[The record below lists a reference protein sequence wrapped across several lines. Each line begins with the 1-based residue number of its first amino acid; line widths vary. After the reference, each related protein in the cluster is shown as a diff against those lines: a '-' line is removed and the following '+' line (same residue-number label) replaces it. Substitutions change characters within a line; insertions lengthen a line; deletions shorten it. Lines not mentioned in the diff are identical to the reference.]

1 MNKIET
7 YLNRF
12 VFGAVFPILLFLAGW
27 WTSFLFRVPENRIF
41 FFALAGLASGLLI
54 NVFLLKKW
62 MKHIYDID
70 SKILMMIY
78 MFYSICFFGFFMG
91 VPVFN
96 IIPGI
101 FAGFYLGRKSS
112 HFNLAEETVNKVIR
126 SGSLFTTLVMGL
138 ICIGSAYFALKD
150 PSTAANLQ
158 AMFKV
163 HFEITHEMLFG
174 LIVFGGVFLVTIQ
187 YLLTKWAAQFAF
199 NLK

>member
-7 YLNRF
+7 YLNGF

-41 FFALAGLASGLLI
+41 IFVLTGLASGLLI
-54 NVFLLKKW
+54 DVFLLKKW

-78 MFYSICFFGFFMG
+78 MFYAVGFFGFFMG

-96 IIPGI
+96 IILGI
-101 FAGFYLGRKSS
+101 FAGVHLGRKSR
-112 HFNLAEETVNKVIR
+112 HFNLSEETVNKVIR
-126 SGSLFTTLVMGL
+126 SGSLFTALVMGL

-150 PSTAANLQ
+150 PYTAANLRG
-158 AMFKV
+158 MFKI
-163 HFEITHEMLFG
+163 HFEITHKMLLG
-174 LIVFGGVFLVTIQ
+174 LIVFGGVFLVAI
-187 YLLTKWAAQFAF
+187 
-199 NLK
+199 